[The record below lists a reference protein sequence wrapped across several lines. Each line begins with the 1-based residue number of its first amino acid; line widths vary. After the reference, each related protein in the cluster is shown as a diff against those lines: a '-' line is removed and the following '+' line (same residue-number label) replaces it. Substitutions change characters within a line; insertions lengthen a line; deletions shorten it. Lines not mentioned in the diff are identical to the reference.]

1 MSQNYLLRT
10 AVTNAETMLL
20 PASSGSYFFRTI
32 YISNMHTSAATINLA
47 VTSSR
52 SFAAVGDYIVY
63 NVAINAAA
71 YLVLENI
78 LVPVGHQ
85 LRGYSNTASVISL
98 IGSGI
103 ME

>member
-1 MSQNYLLRT
+1 MSQNYLLRS

-20 PASSGSYFFRTI
+20 PASAASYFFRTI
-32 YISNMHTSAATINLA
+32 YISNTHSAIATISLA
-47 VTSSR
+47 ITSSR
-52 SFAAVGDYIVY
+52 SFAAHGDWIIYDVSIAKSAYI
-63 NVAINAAA
+63 
-71 YLVLENI
+71 VLENI

-85 LRGYSNTASVISL
+85 LRGFSNTASVISL